1 MQVLALK
8 YRPKHFSELVG
19 QESVAKTL
27 SLALDNQRL
36 ANAYL
41 FSGLRGSGKTSS
53 SRIFARA
60 LMCETGP
67 KAVPCDT
74 CIQCQSA
81 LNNHHIDIIEMDGA
95 SNRGIDDVRNLIEQT
110 RYKPSFG
117 RYKIFIIDEVHM
129 FTTEAFNA
137 LLKTLEEPPSHVK
150 FLLATTDALKLPAT
164 ILSRTQHFRF
174 KKIPENSVISH
185 LKTILEKEQVSYET
199 SALEKLAHSGQGS
212 LRDTI
217 TLLEQAIN
225 YCDNAITESKVAEM
239 LGAIDRSVL
248 EDFFQS
254 LINQDEARLQE
265 RYAILENYE
274 TESVLEEM
282 MLFLKAKLLS
292 PDSYSILLI
301 ERFFKIIMSSLSL
314 LKEGANASFVLL
326 LLKMKFK
333 EALKLK
339 ALDDAILELE
349 QSKESV
355 LKPLNQNANASKQE
369 PKSTE
374 KIEQAERIE
383 GTEKKE
389 KLETRENTETLQTLM
404 LSAKDRIF
412 HNLFKQVQTLVYER
426 NYELGEV
433 FEKNIRFI
441 DFDSQTK
448 TLTWESLATDKDKEL
463 LRERFKIV
471 KSIVDGV
478 FGKGEN
484 IKIALKHHLEN
495 KSTLE
500 TQEIKDFKISS
511 LREKIL
517 PKPTIETTAETK
529 ENDTKEAVGKALQ
542 TKENDTKEAVGK
554 ALQTKEN
561 DTKEAVGKALQTK
574 ENDTKEAVGK
584 ALQTKENDT
593 KETKE
598 TQPKQAPTALQEF
611 MANHSELIEEI
622 KSEFEIKSVELL

>member
-60 LMCETGP
+60 LMCEEGP

-185 LKTILEKEQVSYET
+185 LKTILEKEQVSYES

-349 QSKESV
+349 QT
-355 LKPLNQNANASKQE
+355 PFNQSPSIIYNAPKQE
-369 PKSTE
+369 PKSIE
-374 KIEQAERIE
+374 RIEQAERIE
-383 GTEKKE
+383 NA
-389 KLETRENTETLQTLM
+389 ETPQTPM
-404 LSAKDRIF
+404 LSVKDRIF

-426 NYELGEV
+426 NYELGAV

-448 TLTWESLATDKDKEL
+448 TLTWESLATNKDKEL

-471 KSIVDGV
+471 KGIVDGV

-495 KSTLE
+495 KSAREE
-500 TQEIKDFKISS
+500 TKEVKDFKISS

-517 PKPTIETTAETK
+517 PKPTTETTAEMKENETKENEVQKNNTK
-529 ENDTKEAVGKALQ
+529 ENDTKEND
-542 TKENDTKEAVGK
+542 TKENDTKEV
-554 ALQTKEN
+554 Q
-561 DTKEAVGKALQTK
+561 
-574 ENDTKEAVGK
+574 
-584 ALQTKENDT
+584 
-593 KETKE
+593 E
-598 TQPKQAPTALQEF
+598 TQLKEAPTALQEF
-611 MANHSELIEEI
+611 MANHSNLIEEI

>member
-60 LMCETGP
+60 LMCEEGP

-185 LKTILEKEQVSYET
+185 LKTILEKEQVSYES

-254 LINQDEARLQE
+254 LINQDEARLKE

-355 LKPLNQNANASKQE
+355 LKPINQNANAPKQE
-369 PKSTE
+369 PKSAEKIEKPEKRESTE
-374 KIEQAERIE
+374 KIASAE
-383 GTEKKE
+383 TP
-389 KLETRENTETLQTLM
+389 QTPM
-404 LSAKDRIF
+404 FSAKDRIF

-426 NYELGEV
+426 NYELGAV

-471 KSIVDGV
+471 KGIVDGV

-484 IKIALKHHLEN
+484 IKIALKNHSEN
-495 KSTLE
+495 KSALE
-500 TQEIKDFKISS
+500 ETKEVKISS
-511 LREKIL
+511 LREKIS
-517 PKPTIETTAETK
+517 PKPTTETTAEMQEK
-529 ENDTKEAVGKALQ
+529 ETKEAVK
-542 TKENDTKEAVGK
+542 KEIKE
-554 ALQTKEN
+554 KEI
-561 DTKEAVGKALQTK
+561 KEK
-574 ENDTKEAVGK
+574 EI
-584 ALQTKENDT
+584 
-593 KETKE
+593 KE
-598 TQPKQAPTALQEF
+598 TQPKEAPTALQEF

>member
-60 LMCETGP
+60 LMCEEGP

-292 PDSYSILLI
+292 PDAYSILLI

-355 LKPLNQNANASKQE
+355 LKPLNQNANAFKQE
-369 PKSTE
+369 SAD
-374 KIEQAERIE
+374 KIEKPEKRESAE
-383 GTEKKE
+383 TP
-389 KLETRENTETLQTLM
+389 QTPM

-426 NYELGEV
+426 NYELGAV

-448 TLTWESLATDKDKEL
+448 TLTWESLATHKDKEL

-484 IKIALKHHLEN
+484 IKIALKNQN
-495 KSTLE
+495 KSALE
-500 TQEIKDFKISS
+500 VVKEFKFPYS
-511 LREKIL
+511 K
-517 PKPTIETTAETK
+517 PKPTTETTAEMK
-529 ENDTKEAVGKALQ
+529 E
-542 TKENDTKEAVGK
+542 
-554 ALQTKEN
+554 
-561 DTKEAVGKALQTK
+561 
-574 ENDTKEAVGK
+574 
-584 ALQTKENDT
+584 

-598 TQPKQAPTALQEF
+598 IQETQPKETPTALQEF
-611 MANHSELIEEI
+611 MTNHSDLIEEI

>member
-60 LMCETGP
+60 LMCEEGP

-301 ERFFKIIMSSLSL
+301 ERFFKIIMSGLSL

-355 LKPLNQNANASKQE
+355 LKPLNQNANAFKQE
-369 PKSTE
+369 SKSAD
-374 KIEQAERIE
+374 KIENPEKRESAEAP
-383 GTEKKE
+383 
-389 KLETRENTETLQTLM
+389 QTPM

-426 NYELGEV
+426 NYELGAV

-448 TLTWESLATDKDKEL
+448 TLTWESLATHKDKEL

-484 IKIALKHHLEN
+484 IKIALKNHSEN
-495 KSTLE
+495 KSTRE
-500 TQEIKDFKISS
+500 VVKEFKFPFS
-511 LREKIL
+511 K
-517 PKPTIETTAETK
+517 PKPTTETTAEMKESETKEAVEKETKEKEIK
-529 ENDTKEAVGKALQ
+529 ENDTKEI
-542 TKENDTKEAVGK
+542 
-554 ALQTKEN
+554 
-561 DTKEAVGKALQTK
+561 
-574 ENDTKEAVGK
+574 
-584 ALQTKENDT
+584 
-593 KETKE
+593 KE
-598 TQPKQAPTALQEF
+598 TQPKETPTALQEF
-611 MANHSELIEEI
+611 MTNHSDLIEEI

>member
-60 LMCETGP
+60 LMCEEGP

-74 CIQCQSA
+74 CTQCQSA

-254 LINQDEARLQE
+254 LINQDEARLKE

-301 ERFFKIIMSSLSL
+301 ERFFKIIMSGLSL

-369 PKSTE
+369 PKSAE
-374 KIEQAERIE
+374 KIEKP
-383 GTEKKE
+383 EKKE
-389 KLETRENTETLQTLM
+389 NAEALQTPM

-426 NYELGEV
+426 NYELGAV
-433 FEKNIRFI
+433 FEKNIRFV

-448 TLTWESLATDKDKEL
+448 ILTWESLATHKDKEL

-484 IKIALKHHLEN
+484 IKIALKNHSEN
-495 KSTLE
+495 KSALE
-500 TQEIKDFKISS
+500 VVKESKFPYSK
-511 LREKIL
+511 
-517 PKPTIETTAETK
+517 PKPTTEMTAEMKEKETK
-529 ENDTKEAVGKALQ
+529 EKEIQENDTKEVQ
-542 TKENDTKEAVGK
+542 EA
-554 ALQTKEN
+554 
-561 DTKEAVGKALQTK
+561 
-574 ENDTKEAVGK
+574 
-584 ALQTKENDT
+584 
-593 KETKE
+593 
-598 TQPKQAPTALQEF
+598 QPKQAPTALQEF
-611 MANHSELIEEI
+611 MANHSNLIEEI

>member
-60 LMCETGP
+60 LMCEEGP

-185 LKTILEKEQVSYET
+185 LKTILEKEQVSYEA

-212 LRDTI
+212 LRDTL

-274 TESVLEEM
+274 TEGVLEEM

-349 QSKESV
+349 QT
-355 LKPLNQNANASKQE
+355 PFNQNPSISYNAPKQE
-369 PKSTE
+369 PKSAE
-374 KIEQAERIE
+374 KREQAERIE

-389 KLETRENTETLQTLM
+389 SAEKKENTETPQTPM

-426 NYELGEV
+426 NYELGAV

-441 DFDSQTK
+441 DFDSQNK

-471 KSIVDGV
+471 KGIVDGV

-484 IKIALKHHLEN
+484 IKIALKNHLEN
-495 KSTLE
+495 KSAREE
-500 TQEIKDFKISS
+500 TKEVKDFKISS

-517 PKPTIETTAETK
+517 PKPTTETTAEMKEKETKEAVKKEIKEKEIK
-529 ENDTKEAVGKALQ
+529 ENDTKEVQ
-542 TKENDTKEAVGK
+542 EI
-554 ALQTKEN
+554 
-561 DTKEAVGKALQTK
+561 
-574 ENDTKEAVGK
+574 
-584 ALQTKENDT
+584 
-593 KETKE
+593 
-598 TQPKQAPTALQEF
+598 QPKEAPTALQEF
-611 MANHSELIEEI
+611 MANHSNLIEEI

>member
-60 LMCETGP
+60 LMCEEGP

-185 LKTILEKEQVSYET
+185 LKTILEKEQVSYES

-254 LINQDEARLQE
+254 LINQDEARLKE

-274 TESVLEEM
+274 TEGVLEEM

-349 QSKESV
+349 QT
-355 LKPLNQNANASKQE
+355 PFNQNPSISYNASKQE

-374 KIEQAERIE
+374 RIEQAERIE
-383 GTEKKE
+383 GTEK
-389 KLETRENTETLQTLM
+389 RENAEAPQTPM

-426 NYELGEV
+426 NYELGAV

-448 TLTWESLATDKDKEL
+448 TLTWESLATNKDKEL

-478 FGKGEN
+478 FGKGES
-484 IKIALKHHLEN
+484 IKIALKNHLEN
-495 KSTLE
+495 KNAPEE
-500 TQEIKDFKISS
+500 TKEVKEFKFPP
-511 LREKIL
+511 LK
-517 PKPTIETTAETK
+517 PKPTTETTAEMQ
-529 ENDTKEAVGKALQ
+529 ENEKEAVGKALQ
-542 TKENDTKEAVGK
+542 TKENDTKEV
-554 ALQTKEN
+554 Q
-561 DTKEAVGKALQTK
+561 
-574 ENDTKEAVGK
+574 
-584 ALQTKENDT
+584 
-593 KETKE
+593 E
-598 TQPKQAPTALQEF
+598 TQPKETPTALQEF
-611 MANHSELIEEI
+611 MANHSNLIEEI

>member
-185 LKTILEKEQVSYET
+185 LKTILEKEQVSYEA

-225 YCDNAITESKVAEM
+225 YCDNAITESKVAAM

-254 LINQDEARLQE
+254 LINQDEARLKE

-274 TESVLEEM
+274 TEGVLEEM

-339 ALDDAILELE
+339 AIDDAIVELE
-349 QSKESV
+349 QT
-355 LKPLNQNANASKQE
+355 PFNQSPSISYNAPKQE
-369 PKSTE
+369 PKSAE

-383 GTEKKE
+383 GTEKRE
-389 KLETRENTETLQTLM
+389 KLEKRENAEIPQTPM

-426 NYELGEV
+426 NYELGAV

-448 TLTWESLATDKDKEL
+448 TLTWESLAADKDKEL

-471 KSIVDGV
+471 KGIVDGV

-484 IKIALKHHLEN
+484 IKIALKNHLEN
-495 KSTLE
+495 KSAPEE
-500 TQEIKDFKISS
+500 TKEVKDFKISS

-517 PKPTIETTAETK
+517 PQPTTETTAEMKEKEVQKNEIKEKEIKEKEVQKKEIK
-529 ENDTKEAVGKALQ
+529 ENDTKEVQ
-542 TKENDTKEAVGK
+542 
-554 ALQTKEN
+554 
-561 DTKEAVGKALQTK
+561 
-574 ENDTKEAVGK
+574 
-584 ALQTKENDT
+584 
-593 KETKE
+593 E
-598 TQPKQAPTALQEF
+598 TQLKEAPTALQEF
-611 MANHSELIEEI
+611 MANHSNLIEEI

>member
-185 LKTILEKEQVSYET
+185 LKTILEKEQVSYES

-225 YCDNAITESKVAEM
+225 YCDNAITESKVAAM

-254 LINQDEARLQE
+254 LINQDEARLKE

-326 LLKMKFK
+326 LFKMKFK

-339 ALDDAILELE
+339 ALDDAIVELE
-349 QSKESV
+349 QT
-355 LKPLNQNANASKQE
+355 PFNQNPSISYNAPKQE
-369 PKSTE
+369 FKSAEKREKPE
-374 KIEQAERIE
+374 KIESAEPPK
-383 GTEKKE
+383 TP
-389 KLETRENTETLQTLM
+389 M

-426 NYELGEV
+426 NYELGAV

-448 TLTWESLATDKDKEL
+448 TLIWESLATNKDKEL

-471 KSIVDGV
+471 KGIVDSV

-484 IKIALKHHLEN
+484 IKIALKNHSEN
-495 KSTLE
+495 KSAREE
-500 TQEIKDFKISS
+500 TKEVKDFKISS

-517 PKPTIETTAETK
+517 PKPTTETTAETK
-529 ENDTKEAVGKALQ
+529 EKEIKEAAEKEIKEKEI
-542 TKENDTKEAVGK
+542 KENDTKEV
-554 ALQTKEN
+554 Q
-561 DTKEAVGKALQTK
+561 
-574 ENDTKEAVGK
+574 
-584 ALQTKENDT
+584 
-593 KETKE
+593 E
-598 TQPKQAPTALQEF
+598 TQLKEAPTALQEF
-611 MANHSELIEEI
+611 MANHSNLIEEI

>member
-60 LMCETGP
+60 LMCEEGP

-74 CIQCQSA
+74 CPQCQSA

-137 LLKTLEEPPSHVK
+137 LLKTLEEPPNHVK

-225 YCDNAITESKVAEM
+225 YCDNAITESKVAAM

-339 ALDDAILELE
+339 ALDDAIVELE
-349 QSKESV
+349 QA
-355 LKPLNQNANASKQE
+355 PFNQSPSISYNAPKQE
-369 PKSTE
+369 FKNIEKRE
-374 KIEQAERIE
+374 KIEQIE
-383 GTEKKE
+383 SIEK
-389 KLETRENTETLQTLM
+389 RENAETPQTPM

-426 NYELGEV
+426 NYELGAV

-484 IKIALKHHLEN
+484 IKIALKNHSEN
-495 KSTLE
+495 KSALE
-500 TQEIKDFKISS
+500 VVKEFKFPPS
-511 LREKIL
+511 K
-517 PKPTIETTAETK
+517 PKPTTETTAEMK
-529 ENDTKEAVGKALQ
+529 ENDTKKVQ
-542 TKENDTKEAVGK
+542 
-554 ALQTKEN
+554 
-561 DTKEAVGKALQTK
+561 
-574 ENDTKEAVGK
+574 
-584 ALQTKENDT
+584 
-593 KETKE
+593 E
-598 TQPKQAPTALQEF
+598 TQPKETPTALQEF
-611 MANHSELIEEI
+611 MANHSDLIEEI

>member
-60 LMCETGP
+60 LMCEEGP

-74 CIQCQSA
+74 CTQCQSA

-254 LINQDEARLQE
+254 LINQDEAQLQE

-292 PDSYSILLI
+292 PDSYPILLI
-301 ERFFKIIMSSLSL
+301 ERFFKIIMSGLSL

-355 LKPLNQNANASKQE
+355 LKPLNQNANAFKQE
-369 PKSTE
+369 SAE
-374 KIEQAERIE
+374 KIEKP
-383 GTEKKE
+383 EKKE
-389 KLETRENTETLQTLM
+389 NAETPQTPM

-426 NYELGEV
+426 NYELGAV

-448 TLTWESLATDKDKEL
+448 TLTWESLATHKDKEL

-484 IKIALKHHLEN
+484 IKIALKNQN
-495 KSTLE
+495 KSALE
-500 TQEIKDFKISS
+500 EIKEFKFPFS
-511 LREKIL
+511 K
-517 PKPTIETTAETK
+517 PKPTTETTAETK
-529 ENDTKEAVGKALQ
+529 E
-542 TKENDTKEAVGK
+542 
-554 ALQTKEN
+554 
-561 DTKEAVGKALQTK
+561 
-574 ENDTKEAVGK
+574 
-584 ALQTKENDT
+584 

-598 TQPKQAPTALQEF
+598 AIEKETKENNTKEIQETQPKETPTALQEF
-611 MANHSELIEEI
+611 MANHSDLIEEI

>member
-60 LMCETGP
+60 LMCEEGP

-74 CIQCQSA
+74 CPQCQSA

-265 RYAILENYE
+265 CYAILENYE

-292 PDSYSILLI
+292 PDTYSILLI

-349 QSKESV
+349 QSKEST
-355 LKPLNQNANASKQE
+355 LKPLNQNANAFKQE
-369 PKSTE
+369 SAE
-374 KIEQAERIE
+374 KIEKP
-383 GTEKKE
+383 EKRE
-389 KLETRENTETLQTLM
+389 SVETPQTPM

-426 NYELGEV
+426 NYELGAV

-448 TLTWESLATDKDKEL
+448 TLTWESLATHKDKEL

-484 IKIALKHHLEN
+484 IKIALKNHSEN
-495 KSTLE
+495 KSALE
-500 TQEIKDFKISS
+500 VVKEFKFPS
-511 LREKIL
+511 LK
-517 PKPTIETTAETK
+517 PKPTTETTAETK
-529 ENDTKEAVGKALQ
+529 EKETKEAV
-542 TKENDTKEAVGK
+542 ENDTKE
-554 ALQTKEN
+554 KEVQKN
-561 DTKEAVGKALQTK
+561 DAKEVK
-574 ENDTKEAVGK
+574 EI
-584 ALQTKENDT
+584 
-593 KETKE
+593 
-598 TQPKQAPTALQEF
+598 QPKEAPTALQEF
-611 MANHSELIEEI
+611 MANYSDLIEEI

>member
-60 LMCETGP
+60 LMCEEGP

-225 YCDNAITESKVAEM
+225 YCDNAITESKVAAM

-254 LINQDEARLQE
+254 LINQDEARLKE

-301 ERFFKIIMSSLSL
+301 ERFFKIIMSGLSL

-355 LKPLNQNANASKQE
+355 LKPLNQNANAFKQE
-369 PKSTE
+369 LKSAE
-374 KIEQAERIE
+374 KIEKP
-383 GTEKKE
+383 EK
-389 KLETRENTETLQTLM
+389 RENAETLQTPM

-426 NYELGEV
+426 NYELGAV

-471 KSIVDGV
+471 KSIVNGV

-484 IKIALKHHLEN
+484 IKIALKNHSEN
-495 KSTLE
+495 KSALE
-500 TQEIKDFKISS
+500 EIKEFKFLS
-511 LREKIL
+511 LK
-517 PKPTIETTAETK
+517 PKPTTETTAETK
-529 ENDTKEAVGKALQ
+529 ENDTKEVV
-542 TKENDTKEAVGK
+542 ENDTKEV
-554 ALQTKEN
+554 Q
-561 DTKEAVGKALQTK
+561 
-574 ENDTKEAVGK
+574 
-584 ALQTKENDT
+584 
-593 KETKE
+593 E
-598 TQPKQAPTALQEF
+598 TQPKETPTALQEF
-611 MANHSELIEEI
+611 MANYSDLIEEI

>member
-60 LMCETGP
+60 LMCEEGP

-74 CIQCQSA
+74 CTQCQSA

-301 ERFFKIIMSSLSL
+301 ERFFKIIMSGLSL

-349 QSKESV
+349 QSKESA
-355 LKPLNQNANASKQE
+355 LKPLNQNANTFKQE
-369 PKSTE
+369 STE
-374 KIEQAERIE
+374 KIEKP
-383 GTEKKE
+383 EKKE
-389 KLETRENTETLQTLM
+389 NAETPQTPM

-426 NYELGEV
+426 NYELGAV

-448 TLTWESLATDKDKEL
+448 TLTWESLATHKDKEL

-484 IKIALKHHLEN
+484 IKIALKNHSEN
-495 KSTLE
+495 KSALE
-500 TQEIKDFKISS
+500 EIKEFKFPFS
-511 LREKIL
+511 K
-517 PKPTIETTAETK
+517 PKPITETTAETKEKETKEKETKEKETKEKETKEKETKEKETKEAIEKETK
-529 ENDTKEAVGKALQ
+529 ENDTKEIQ
-542 TKENDTKEAVGK
+542 
-554 ALQTKEN
+554 
-561 DTKEAVGKALQTK
+561 
-574 ENDTKEAVGK
+574 
-584 ALQTKENDT
+584 
-593 KETKE
+593 E
-598 TQPKQAPTALQEF
+598 TQPKETPTALQEF
-611 MANHSELIEEI
+611 MANNSNLIEEI

>member
-8 YRPKHFSELVG
+8 YRPKRFSELVG

-60 LMCETGP
+60 LMCEEGP

-74 CIQCQSA
+74 CTQCQSA

-292 PDSYSILLI
+292 PDAYSILLI
-301 ERFFKIIMSSLSL
+301 ERFFKIIMSGLSL

-349 QSKESV
+349 QSKESA
-355 LKPLNQNANASKQE
+355 LKPLNQNANAFKQE
-369 PKSTE
+369 STE
-374 KIEQAERIE
+374 KIEKPEKRESAE
-383 GTEKKE
+383 TP
-389 KLETRENTETLQTLM
+389 QTPM

-426 NYELGEV
+426 NYELGAV

-484 IKIALKHHLEN
+484 IKIALKNHSEN
-495 KSTLE
+495 KSALE
-500 TQEIKDFKISS
+500 EIKEFKFPS
-511 LREKIL
+511 LK
-517 PKPTIETTAETK
+517 PKPTTETTAETK
-529 ENDTKEAVGKALQ
+529 EKN
-542 TKENDTKEAVGK
+542 TKENDIKEAV
-554 ALQTKEN
+554 E
-561 DTKEAVGKALQTK
+561 
-574 ENDTKEAVGK
+574 
-584 ALQTKENDT
+584 

-598 TQPKQAPTALQEF
+598 KDTKEVQETQPKEAPTALQEF
-611 MANHSELIEEI
+611 MANHSNLIEEI

>member
-60 LMCETGP
+60 LMCEEGP

-74 CIQCQSA
+74 CPQCQGA

-292 PDSYSILLI
+292 PDAYSILLI
-301 ERFFKIIMSSLSL
+301 ERFFKIIMSGLSL

-355 LKPLNQNANASKQE
+355 LKPLNQNANAFKQE
-369 PKSTE
+369 SAE
-374 KIEQAERIE
+374 KIEKP
-383 GTEKKE
+383 EKK
-389 KLETRENTETLQTLM
+389 ENTETPQTPM

-426 NYELGEV
+426 NYELGAV

-448 TLTWESLATDKDKEL
+448 TLTWESLATHKDKEL

-484 IKIALKHHLEN
+484 IKIALKNHSEN
-495 KSTLE
+495 KSALE
-500 TQEIKDFKISS
+500 VVKEFKFPS
-511 LREKIL
+511 L
-517 PKPTIETTAETK
+517 KPQPTTETTAETK
-529 ENDTKEAVGKALQ
+529 ENETKEAV
-542 TKENDTKEAVGK
+542 E
-554 ALQTKEN
+554 
-561 DTKEAVGKALQTK
+561 
-574 ENDTKEAVGK
+574 
-584 ALQTKENDT
+584 

-598 TQPKQAPTALQEF
+598 KEVQKTQPKETPTALQEF
-611 MANHSELIEEI
+611 MANHSDLIEEI

>member
-185 LKTILEKEQVSYET
+185 LKTILEKEQVSYES

-265 RYAILENYE
+265 CYAILENYE

-292 PDSYSILLI
+292 PDTYSILLI

-349 QSKESV
+349 QT
-355 LKPLNQNANASKQE
+355 PFNQSPSISYSAPKQE
-369 PKSTE
+369 FKN
-374 KIEQAERIE
+374 IEQREQREQIE
-383 GTEKKE
+383 NIEKKE
-389 KLETRENTETLQTLM
+389 NAETPQTPM

-426 NYELGEV
+426 NYELGAV

-448 TLTWESLATDKDKEL
+448 TLTWESLAADKDKEL

-478 FGKGEN
+478 FGKGES

-495 KSTLE
+495 KSAREE
-500 TQEIKDFKISS
+500 TKEVKDFKISS

-517 PKPTIETTAETK
+517 PQPTTETTAEMKEKETKEAAEKEIK
-529 ENDTKEAVGKALQ
+529 ENDTKEVQ
-542 TKENDTKEAVGK
+542 
-554 ALQTKEN
+554 
-561 DTKEAVGKALQTK
+561 
-574 ENDTKEAVGK
+574 
-584 ALQTKENDT
+584 
-593 KETKE
+593 E
-598 TQPKQAPTALQEF
+598 TQPKETPTALQEF

>member
-60 LMCETGP
+60 LMCEEGP

-185 LKTILEKEQVSYET
+185 LKTILEKEQVSYES

-349 QSKESV
+349 QT
-355 LKPLNQNANASKQE
+355 PFNQNPSISYNAPKQE

-383 GTEKKE
+383 GTEKRE
-389 KLETRENTETLQTLM
+389 KLEKRENAETPQTPM

-426 NYELGEV
+426 NYELGAV

-484 IKIALKHHLEN
+484 IKIALKNHLEN
-495 KSTLE
+495 KNALE
-500 TQEIKDFKISS
+500 ETKEVKDFKISS

-517 PKPTIETTAETK
+517 PKPTTETTAETK
-529 ENDTKEAVGKALQ
+529 EKETKEKEVQ
-542 TKENDTKEAVGK
+542 ENDTKEI
-554 ALQTKEN
+554 QES
-561 DTKEAVGKALQTK
+561 
-574 ENDTKEAVGK
+574 
-584 ALQTKENDT
+584 
-593 KETKE
+593 
-598 TQPKQAPTALQEF
+598 QPKQAPTALQEF
-611 MANHSELIEEI
+611 MANHSNLIEEI

>member
-185 LKTILEKEQVSYET
+185 LKTILEKEQVSYEN

-274 TESVLEEM
+274 TEGVLEEM

-349 QSKESV
+349 QA
-355 LKPLNQNANASKQE
+355 PFNQSPSISYNAPKQE
-369 PKSTE
+369 FKNIE
-374 KIEQAERIE
+374 KREQREQIESIE
-383 GTEKKE
+383 K
-389 KLETRENTETLQTLM
+389 RENAETPQTPM

-426 NYELGEV
+426 NYELGAV

-448 TLTWESLATDKDKEL
+448 TLTWESLAADKDKEL

-495 KSTLE
+495 KNAPEE
-500 TQEIKDFKISS
+500 TKEFKFPP
-511 LREKIL
+511 LK
-517 PKPTIETTAETK
+517 PKPTTEMTAEMQ

-542 TKENDTKEAVGK
+542 TKENDTKEV
-554 ALQTKEN
+554 QESEVQEN
-561 DTKEAVGKALQTK
+561 E
-574 ENDTKEAVGK
+574 
-584 ALQTKENDT
+584 T

-598 TQPKQAPTALQEF
+598 TQPKEVPTALQEF

>member
-60 LMCETGP
+60 LMCEKGP

-74 CIQCQSA
+74 CTQCQSA

-301 ERFFKIIMSSLSL
+301 ERFFKIIMSGLSL

-349 QSKESV
+349 QSKESA
-355 LKPLNQNANASKQE
+355 LKPLNQNANAFKQE
-369 PKSTE
+369 PKSAE
-374 KIEQAERIE
+374 KIEKPEKRESAE
-383 GTEKKE
+383 TP
-389 KLETRENTETLQTLM
+389 QTPM

-426 NYELGEV
+426 NYELGAV
-433 FEKNIRFI
+433 FEKNIRFV

-448 TLTWESLATDKDKEL
+448 TLTWESLATHKDKEL

-484 IKIALKHHLEN
+484 IKIALKNHSEN

-500 TQEIKDFKISS
+500 EIKEFKFPS
-511 LREKIL
+511 LK
-517 PKPTIETTAETK
+517 PKPTTETTAEMKEKETK
-529 ENDTKEAVGKALQ
+529 ENDTKEIQ
-542 TKENDTKEAVGK
+542 
-554 ALQTKEN
+554 
-561 DTKEAVGKALQTK
+561 
-574 ENDTKEAVGK
+574 
-584 ALQTKENDT
+584 
-593 KETKE
+593 E
-598 TQPKQAPTALQEF
+598 TQPKEAPTALQEF
-611 MANHSELIEEI
+611 MANHSDLIEEI

>member
-225 YCDNAITESKVAEM
+225 YCDNAITESKVAAM

-254 LINQDEARLQE
+254 LINQDEARLKE

-292 PDSYSILLI
+292 PDFYSILLI

-349 QSKESV
+349 QT
-355 LKPLNQNANASKQE
+355 PFNQNPSISYNAPKQE
-369 PKSTE
+369 PKSIERIEQAE

-383 GTEKKE
+383 GTEKRE
-389 KLETRENTETLQTLM
+389 KLEKRENAEAQQTPM

-426 NYELGEV
+426 NYELGAV

-471 KSIVDGV
+471 KSIVDSV

-484 IKIALKHHLEN
+484 IKIALKNHLEN
-495 KSTLE
+495 KSAREE
-500 TQEIKDFKISS
+500 TKEVKDFKISS

-517 PKPTIETTAETK
+517 PQPTTETTAETK
-529 ENDTKEAVGKALQ
+529 EKETKEKE
-542 TKENDTKEAVGK
+542 TKEKETKE
-554 ALQTKEN
+554 KE
-561 DTKEAVGKALQTK
+561 VQ
-574 ENDTKEAVGK
+574 
-584 ALQTKENDT
+584 ENDT

-598 TQPKQAPTALQEF
+598 TQPKEAPTALQEF
-611 MANHSELIEEI
+611 MANHSNLIEEI

>member
-60 LMCETGP
+60 LMCEEGP

-349 QSKESV
+349 QTKESV
-355 LKPLNQNANASKQE
+355 FQPLNQNANAPKQE
-369 PKSTE
+369 PKSAE
-374 KIEQAERIE
+374 KIENAE
-383 GTEKKE
+383 TP
-389 KLETRENTETLQTLM
+389 QTPM

-426 NYELGEV
+426 NYELGAV

-448 TLTWESLATDKDKEL
+448 TLTWESLATNKDKEL

-471 KSIVDGV
+471 KGIVDSV
-478 FGKGEN
+478 FGKGES
-484 IKIALKHHLEN
+484 IKIALKNHSEN
-495 KSTLE
+495 KSAREE
-500 TQEIKDFKISS
+500 TKEVKDFKISS

-517 PKPTIETTAETK
+517 PKPTTETTAETK
-529 ENDTKEAVGKALQ
+529 EKETKEAAEKE
-542 TKENDTKEAVGK
+542 TKEKEIQENDTKEV
-554 ALQTKEN
+554 Q
-561 DTKEAVGKALQTK
+561 
-574 ENDTKEAVGK
+574 
-584 ALQTKENDT
+584 
-593 KETKE
+593 E

-611 MANHSELIEEI
+611 MANHSNLIEEI

>member
-185 LKTILEKEQVSYET
+185 LKTILEKEQVSYES

-349 QSKESV
+349 QT
-355 LKPLNQNANASKQE
+355 PFNQIPSISYNASKQE
-369 PKSTE
+369 PKS
-374 KIEQAERIE
+374 IERIE
-383 GTEKKE
+383 GTEK
-389 KLETRENTETLQTLM
+389 RENAEAPQTPM

-412 HNLFKQVQTLVYER
+412 HNLFKKVQTLVYER
-426 NYELGEV
+426 NYELGAV

-448 TLTWESLATDKDKEL
+448 TLTWESLAADKDKEL

-478 FGKGEN
+478 FGKGES
-484 IKIALKHHLEN
+484 IKIALKNHLEN
-495 KSTLE
+495 KSALE
-500 TQEIKDFKISS
+500 ETKEVKDFKISS
-511 LREKIL
+511 LKEKIL
-517 PKPTIETTAETK
+517 SQPTTETTAEMQEKEVQKSEVQKNETK
-529 ENDTKEAVGKALQ
+529 EVQ
-542 TKENDTKEAVGK
+542 
-554 ALQTKEN
+554 
-561 DTKEAVGKALQTK
+561 
-574 ENDTKEAVGK
+574 
-584 ALQTKENDT
+584 
-593 KETKE
+593 E
-598 TQPKQAPTALQEF
+598 TQPKEAPTALQEF
-611 MANHSELIEEI
+611 MANHSNLIEEI

>member
-60 LMCETGP
+60 LMCEEGP

-185 LKTILEKEQVSYET
+185 LKTILEKEQVSYES

-355 LKPLNQNANASKQE
+355 LKPLNQNANAPKQE
-369 PKSTE
+369 PKSAE

-383 GTEKKE
+383 GTEKRE
-389 KLETRENTETLQTLM
+389 KLETRENAETPQTPM

-426 NYELGEV
+426 NYELGAV

-448 TLTWESLATDKDKEL
+448 TLTWESLATNKDKEL

-478 FGKGEN
+478 FGKGES
-484 IKIALKHHLEN
+484 IKIALKNHSEN
-495 KSTLE
+495 KSAREE
-500 TQEIKDFKISS
+500 TKEVKDFKISS
-511 LREKIL
+511 LREKIS
-517 PKPTIETTAETK
+517 PKPTTETTAETK
-529 ENDTKEAVGKALQ
+529 EKETKEAAEKE
-542 TKENDTKEAVGK
+542 TKEKEVQENDTKEV
-554 ALQTKEN
+554 Q
-561 DTKEAVGKALQTK
+561 EA
-574 ENDTKEAVGK
+574 
-584 ALQTKENDT
+584 
-593 KETKE
+593 
-598 TQPKQAPTALQEF
+598 QPKQAPTALQEF
-611 MANHSELIEEI
+611 MANHSNLIEEI

>member
-60 LMCETGP
+60 LMCEEGP

-185 LKTILEKEQVSYET
+185 LKTILEKEQVSYES

-274 TESVLEEM
+274 TEGVLEEM

-339 ALDDAILELE
+339 ALDDAIVELE
-349 QSKESV
+349 QT
-355 LKPLNQNANASKQE
+355 PFNQSPSISYNAPKQE
-369 PKSTE
+369 FKGTE

-383 GTEKKE
+383 GTEKRESAE
-389 KLETRENTETLQTLM
+389 KKASAETPQTPM

-426 NYELGEV
+426 NYELGVV

-495 KSTLE
+495 KSIPEE
-500 TQEIKDFKISS
+500 TKEVKEFKFPF
-511 LREKIL
+511 L
-517 PKPTIETTAETK
+517 KPQPTTETTAETK
-529 ENDTKEAVGKALQ
+529 ENEKEAVGKALQ
-542 TKENDTKEAVGK
+542 TKENDTKEA
-554 ALQTKEN
+554 QEN
-561 DTKEAVGKALQTK
+561 E
-574 ENDTKEAVGK
+574 
-584 ALQTKENDT
+584 T

-598 TQPKQAPTALQEF
+598 AQPKEAPTVLQEF
-611 MANHSELIEEI
+611 MANHSNLIEEI

>member
-60 LMCETGP
+60 LMCEEGP

-74 CIQCQSA
+74 CTQCQSA

-265 RYAILENYE
+265 RYAVLENYE

-301 ERFFKIIMSSLSL
+301 ERFFKIIMSGLSL

-349 QSKESV
+349 QSKESTFQ
-355 LKPLNQNANASKQE
+355 PLNQNANAPKQE
-369 PKSTE
+369 PKIAE
-374 KIEQAERIE
+374 KIEKP
-383 GTEKKE
+383 EK
-389 KLETRENTETLQTLM
+389 RESVETLQTPM

-426 NYELGEV
+426 NYELGAV

-448 TLTWESLATDKDKEL
+448 TLTWESLATHKDKEL

-484 IKIALKHHLEN
+484 IKIALKNHSEN
-495 KSTLE
+495 KSALE
-500 TQEIKDFKISS
+500 VVKEFKFPS
-511 LREKIL
+511 LK
-517 PKPTIETTAETK
+517 PKPTTETTAETKEKETKEKETKEKETK
-529 ENDTKEAVGKALQ
+529 ENDTKENDA
-542 TKENDTKEAVGK
+542 KEV
-554 ALQTKEN
+554 Q
-561 DTKEAVGKALQTK
+561 
-574 ENDTKEAVGK
+574 
-584 ALQTKENDT
+584 
-593 KETKE
+593 E
-598 TQPKQAPTALQEF
+598 TQPKETPTALQEF
-611 MANHSELIEEI
+611 MANNSNLIEEI

>member
-8 YRPKHFSELVG
+8 YRPKHFSELIG

-60 LMCETGP
+60 LMCEEGP

-185 LKTILEKEQVSYET
+185 LKTILEKEQVSYEA

-274 TESVLEEM
+274 IESVLEEM

-349 QSKESV
+349 QA
-355 LKPLNQNANASKQE
+355 PFNQSPSISYNAPKQE

-389 KLETRENTETLQTLM
+389 SAEKKENTETPQTPM

-426 NYELGEV
+426 NYELGAV
-433 FEKNIRFI
+433 FEKNICFI

-471 KSIVDGV
+471 KGIVDGV

-484 IKIALKHHLEN
+484 IKIALKNHSEN
-495 KSTLE
+495 KSALE
-500 TQEIKDFKISS
+500 EVKEFKFPYS
-511 LREKIL
+511 K
-517 PKPTIETTAETK
+517 PKPTTETTAETK
-529 ENDTKEAVGKALQ
+529 EKEIKEAAEKETKEKEVQ
-542 TKENDTKEAVGK
+542 ENDTKEI
-554 ALQTKEN
+554 Q
-561 DTKEAVGKALQTK
+561 
-574 ENDTKEAVGK
+574 
-584 ALQTKENDT
+584 
-593 KETKE
+593 E
-598 TQPKQAPTALQEF
+598 TQPKEAPTALQEF
-611 MANHSELIEEI
+611 MANHSNLIEEI

>member
-60 LMCETGP
+60 LMCEEGP

-74 CIQCQSA
+74 CPQCQSA

-254 LINQDEARLQE
+254 LINQDEVRLQE

-301 ERFFKIIMSSLSL
+301 ERFFKIIMSGLSL

-355 LKPLNQNANASKQE
+355 LKPLNQNANAFKQE
-369 PKSTE
+369 SAE
-374 KIEQAERIE
+374 KIEKPEKREGAE
-383 GTEKKE
+383 TQ
-389 KLETRENTETLQTLM
+389 QTPM

-426 NYELGEV
+426 NYELGAV

-471 KSIVDGV
+471 KGIVDGV

-484 IKIALKHHLEN
+484 IKIALKYHSEN
-495 KSTLE
+495 KSAREE
-500 TQEIKDFKISS
+500 TKEIKISS

-517 PKPTIETTAETK
+517 PKPTTETTAETK
-529 ENDTKEAVGKALQ
+529 EKEVQKNEIKEKEVQ
-542 TKENDTKEAVGK
+542 ENDTKEV
-554 ALQTKEN
+554 Q
-561 DTKEAVGKALQTK
+561 EA
-574 ENDTKEAVGK
+574 
-584 ALQTKENDT
+584 
-593 KETKE
+593 
-598 TQPKQAPTALQEF
+598 QPKEAPTALQEF
-611 MANHSELIEEI
+611 MANHSNLIEEI

>member
-60 LMCETGP
+60 LMCEEGP
-67 KAVPCDT
+67 KSVPCDT
-74 CIQCQSA
+74 CTQCQSA

-110 RYKPSFG
+110 RYKPNFG

-301 ERFFKIIMSSLSL
+301 ERFFKIIMSGLSL

-349 QSKESV
+349 QSKESA
-355 LKPLNQNANASKQE
+355 LKPLNQNANAFKQE
-369 PKSTE
+369 PKIAE
-374 KIEQAERIE
+374 KIEKPEKRESAE
-383 GTEKKE
+383 TP
-389 KLETRENTETLQTLM
+389 QTPM

-426 NYELGEV
+426 NYELGAV

-448 TLTWESLATDKDKEL
+448 TLTWESLATHKDKEL

-484 IKIALKHHLEN
+484 IKIALKNHSEN

-500 TQEIKDFKISS
+500 VVKEFKFPS
-511 LREKIL
+511 LK
-517 PKPTIETTAETK
+517 PKPTTETTAETKEKETKEKETK
-529 ENDTKEAVGKALQ
+529 ENDTKEIQ
-542 TKENDTKEAVGK
+542 
-554 ALQTKEN
+554 
-561 DTKEAVGKALQTK
+561 
-574 ENDTKEAVGK
+574 
-584 ALQTKENDT
+584 
-593 KETKE
+593 E
-598 TQPKQAPTALQEF
+598 TQPKEAPTALQEF
-611 MANHSELIEEI
+611 MANYSDLIEEI

>member
-60 LMCETGP
+60 LMCEEGP

-339 ALDDAILELE
+339 AIDDVILELE
-349 QSKESV
+349 QSKENT
-355 LKPLNQNANASKQE
+355 LKPINQNANAPKQE
-369 PKSTE
+369 PKN
-374 KIEQAERIE
+374 AERIE
-383 GTEKKE
+383 GTEKRE
-389 KLETRENTETLQTLM
+389 SAETPQIPM

-426 NYELGEV
+426 NYELGAV
-433 FEKNIRFI
+433 FEKNICFI

-471 KSIVDGV
+471 KGIVDGV

-484 IKIALKHHLEN
+484 IKIALKNQN
-495 KSTLE
+495 KSASE
-500 TQEIKDFKISS
+500 VVKEFKFPS
-511 LREKIL
+511 LK
-517 PKPTIETTAETK
+517 PKPTTETTAETK
-529 ENDTKEAVGKALQ
+529 EKEIQKNEIKEKEVQ
-542 TKENDTKEAVGK
+542 ENDTKEV
-554 ALQTKEN
+554 Q
-561 DTKEAVGKALQTK
+561 
-574 ENDTKEAVGK
+574 
-584 ALQTKENDT
+584 
-593 KETKE
+593 E
-598 TQPKQAPTALQEF
+598 TQLKQAPTALQEF
-611 MANHSELIEEI
+611 MANHSNLIEEI

>member
-60 LMCETGP
+60 LMCEEGP

-74 CIQCQSA
+74 CTQCQSA

-185 LKTILEKEQVSYET
+185 LKTILEKERVSYET

-225 YCDNAITESKVAEM
+225 YCDNAITESRVAEM

-254 LINQDEARLQE
+254 LINQDEVRLQD

-301 ERFFKIIMSSLSL
+301 ERFFKIIMSGLSL

-355 LKPLNQNANASKQE
+355 LKPLNQNANAFKQE
-369 PKSTE
+369 ITD
-374 KIEQAERIE
+374 KIEKPEKRESAE
-383 GTEKKE
+383 TP
-389 KLETRENTETLQTLM
+389 QTPM

-426 NYELGEV
+426 NYELGAV

-448 TLTWESLATDKDKEL
+448 TLTWESLATHKDKEL

-484 IKIALKHHLEN
+484 IQIALKNHSEN
-495 KSTLE
+495 KSALE
-500 TQEIKDFKISS
+500 VVKEFKFPS
-511 LREKIL
+511 LK
-517 PKPTIETTAETK
+517 PKPTTETTAETK
-529 ENDTKEAVGKALQ
+529 E
-542 TKENDTKEAVGK
+542 
-554 ALQTKEN
+554 
-561 DTKEAVGKALQTK
+561 
-574 ENDTKEAVGK
+574 
-584 ALQTKENDT
+584 

-598 TQPKQAPTALQEF
+598 KETKEVQETQPKETPTALQEF
-611 MANHSELIEEI
+611 MTNHSNLIEEI

>member
-60 LMCETGP
+60 LMCEEGP

-292 PDSYSILLI
+292 PDFYSILLI

-355 LKPLNQNANASKQE
+355 LKPLNQNANAPKQE
-369 PKSTE
+369 PKS
-374 KIEQAERIE
+374 AERIE

-389 KLETRENTETLQTLM
+389 KRESAETQQTPM
-404 LSAKDRIF
+404 LSVKDRIF

-426 NYELGEV
+426 NYELGAV
-433 FEKNIRFI
+433 FEKNICFI

-448 TLTWESLATDKDKEL
+448 TLTWESLATNKDKEL

-478 FGKGEN
+478 FGKGES
-484 IKIALKHHLEN
+484 IKIALKNHLEN
-495 KSTLE
+495 KSAREE
-500 TQEIKDFKISS
+500 TKEVKDFKISS

-517 PKPTIETTAETK
+517 PKPTTETTAEMKEKEVQKNEIK
-529 ENDTKEAVGKALQ
+529 ENDTKEVQ
-542 TKENDTKEAVGK
+542 
-554 ALQTKEN
+554 
-561 DTKEAVGKALQTK
+561 
-574 ENDTKEAVGK
+574 
-584 ALQTKENDT
+584 
-593 KETKE
+593 E
-598 TQPKQAPTALQEF
+598 TQPKETPTALQEF

>member
-292 PDSYSILLI
+292 PDTYSILLI

-355 LKPLNQNANASKQE
+355 LKPLNQNANAPKQE
-369 PKSTE
+369 PKSAE
-374 KIEQAERIE
+374 RIEQAERIE
-383 GTEKKE
+383 GTEKRE
-389 KLETRENTETLQTLM
+389 SAETPQTPM

-426 NYELGEV
+426 NYELGAV

-478 FGKGEN
+478 FGKGES
-484 IKIALKHHLEN
+484 IKIALNNHLEN
-495 KSTLE
+495 KSAREE
-500 TQEIKDFKISS
+500 TKEVKDFKISS

-517 PKPTIETTAETK
+517 PKPTTETTAEIQEK
-529 ENDTKEAVGKALQ
+529 ETKEAVGKALQ
-542 TKENDTKEAVGK
+542 IKENNTKEVQEKEV
-554 ALQTKEN
+554 Q
-561 DTKEAVGKALQTK
+561 
-574 ENDTKEAVGK
+574 
-584 ALQTKENDT
+584 
-593 KETKE
+593 E
-598 TQPKQAPTALQEF
+598 TQPKEAPTALQEF
-611 MANHSELIEEI
+611 MTNHSELIEEI

>member
-60 LMCETGP
+60 LMCEEGP

-74 CIQCQSA
+74 CTQCQSA

-185 LKTILEKEQVSYET
+185 LKTILEKEQVSYES

-274 TESVLEEM
+274 TEGVLEEM

-292 PDSYSILLI
+292 PDSYSIFLI

-339 ALDDAILELE
+339 ALDDAIVELE
-349 QSKESV
+349 QA
-355 LKPLNQNANASKQE
+355 PFNQSPSISYNAPKQE
-369 PKSTE
+369 FKGTE

-383 GTEKKE
+383 GTEKRE
-389 KLETRENTETLQTLM
+389 KLEKRENTETLQTPM

-426 NYELGEV
+426 NYELGAV

-448 TLTWESLATDKDKEL
+448 TLTWESLAADKDKEL

-484 IKIALKHHLEN
+484 IKIALKNHLEN
-495 KSTLE
+495 KNALE
-500 TQEIKDFKISS
+500 ETKEVKEFKISS
-511 LREKIL
+511 LREKIS
-517 PKPTIETTAETK
+517 PKPTTETTAEMK
-529 ENDTKEAVGKALQ
+529 EKETKEAVGKALQ
-542 TKENDTKEAVGK
+542 TKENDTKEV
-554 ALQTKEN
+554 QEN
-561 DTKEAVGKALQTK
+561 EI
-574 ENDTKEAVGK
+574 
-584 ALQTKENDT
+584 

-598 TQPKQAPTALQEF
+598 TQPKEAPTALQEF

>member
-185 LKTILEKEQVSYET
+185 LKTILEKEQVSYES

-254 LINQDEARLQE
+254 LINQDEVRLQE

-339 ALDDAILELE
+339 ALDDAIVELE
-349 QSKESV
+349 QT
-355 LKPLNQNANASKQE
+355 PFNQNPSISYNAPKQE
-369 PKSTE
+369 FKSTE
-374 KIEQAERIE
+374 KIEKPEKIESAE
-383 GTEKKE
+383 TPK
-389 KLETRENTETLQTLM
+389 TPM

-426 NYELGEV
+426 NYELGAV

-471 KSIVDGV
+471 KGIVDSV

-484 IKIALKHHLEN
+484 IKIALKNHLEN
-495 KSTLE
+495 KSAPEE
-500 TQEIKDFKISS
+500 TKEVKEFKFPY
-511 LREKIL
+511 L
-517 PKPTIETTAETK
+517 KPQPTTETTAETK
-529 ENDTKEAVGKALQ
+529 ENEKEAVGKALQ
-542 TKENDTKEAVGK
+542 TKENDTKEIKEKEVQEK
-554 ALQTKEN
+554 EIKEN
-561 DTKEAVGKALQTK
+561 DTKEVQ
-574 ENDTKEAVGK
+574 
-584 ALQTKENDT
+584 
-593 KETKE
+593 E
-598 TQPKQAPTALQEF
+598 TQPKESPTALQEF

>member
-137 LLKTLEEPPSHVK
+137 LLKTLEEPPGHVK

-185 LKTILEKEQVSYET
+185 LKTILEKEQVSYES

-225 YCDNAITESKVAEM
+225 YCDNAITESKVAAM

-274 TESVLEEM
+274 TEGVLEEM

-292 PDSYSILLI
+292 PDTYSILLI

-326 LLKMKFK
+326 LLKMKLK

-339 ALDDAILELE
+339 ALDDAIVELE
-349 QSKESV
+349 QT
-355 LKPLNQNANASKQE
+355 PFNQSPSISYNAPKQE
-369 PKSTE
+369 SKSIE
-374 KIEQAERIE
+374 KREQREQIESIE
-383 GTEKKE
+383 KRE
-389 KLETRENTETLQTLM
+389 KLEKRENAEAPQTPM

-426 NYELGEV
+426 NYELGAV

-484 IKIALKHHLEN
+484 IKIALKNHSEN
-495 KSTLE
+495 KSAREE
-500 TQEIKDFKISS
+500 TKEIKDFKISS

-517 PKPTIETTAETK
+517 PQPTTETTAETK
-529 ENDTKEAVGKALQ
+529 EKETKE
-542 TKENDTKEAVGK
+542 KEV
-554 ALQTKEN
+554 QEN
-561 DTKEAVGKALQTK
+561 E
-574 ENDTKEAVGK
+574 
-584 ALQTKENDT
+584 T

-598 TQPKQAPTALQEF
+598 AKPKEAPTALQEF

>member
-185 LKTILEKEQVSYET
+185 LKTILEKEQVSYES

-254 LINQDEARLQE
+254 LINQDEVRLQE

-274 TESVLEEM
+274 TEGVLEEM

-349 QSKESV
+349 QNKESV
-355 LKPLNQNANASKQE
+355 FKPINQNANAPKQE
-369 PKSTE
+369 FKGTE

-383 GTEKKE
+383 GTEKIASA
-389 KLETRENTETLQTLM
+389 ETPQTPM

-426 NYELGEV
+426 NYELGAV

-471 KSIVDGV
+471 KGIVDSV
-478 FGKGEN
+478 FGKGES
-484 IKIALKHHLEN
+484 IKIALKNHLEN
-495 KSTLE
+495 KSAREE
-500 TQEIKDFKISS
+500 TKEVKISS

-517 PKPTIETTAETK
+517 PQPTTETTAEMQEKETK
-529 ENDTKEAVGKALQ
+529 EKETKEKEVQENDTKEVQ
-542 TKENDTKEAVGK
+542 
-554 ALQTKEN
+554 
-561 DTKEAVGKALQTK
+561 
-574 ENDTKEAVGK
+574 
-584 ALQTKENDT
+584 
-593 KETKE
+593 E
-598 TQPKQAPTALQEF
+598 TQPKEAPTALQEF

>member
-185 LKTILEKEQVSYET
+185 LKTILEKEQVSYES

-254 LINQDEARLQE
+254 LINQDEVRLQE

-349 QSKESV
+349 QT
-355 LKPLNQNANASKQE
+355 PFNQNPSISYNAPKQE
-369 PKSTE
+369 FKGTE

-383 GTEKKE
+383 GTEKIE
-389 KLETRENTETLQTLM
+389 QAERIESAEAPQTPM

-426 NYELGEV
+426 NYELGAV

-484 IKIALKHHLEN
+484 IKIALKNHLEN
-495 KSTLE
+495 KSAPEE
-500 TQEIKDFKISS
+500 TKEVKDFKISS

-517 PKPTIETTAETK
+517 PKPTAETTAEMKEKEVQKKEIKEKETK
-529 ENDTKEAVGKALQ
+529 ENDTKEVQEIQL
-542 TKENDTKEAVGK
+542 KE
-554 ALQTKEN
+554 
-561 DTKEAVGKALQTK
+561 
-574 ENDTKEAVGK
+574 
-584 ALQTKENDT
+584 
-593 KETKE
+593 
-598 TQPKQAPTALQEF
+598 APTALQEF
-611 MANHSELIEEI
+611 MANHSNLIEEI

>member
-60 LMCETGP
+60 LMCEEGP

-74 CIQCQSA
+74 CTQCQSA

-185 LKTILEKEQVSYET
+185 LKTILEKERVSYET

-292 PDSYSILLI
+292 PDTYSILLI

-314 LKEGANASFVLL
+314 LKEGANAGFVLL

-349 QSKESV
+349 QSKESAFQ
-355 LKPLNQNANASKQE
+355 PLNQNANAFKQE
-369 PKSTE
+369 SAE
-374 KIEQAERIE
+374 KIEKP
-383 GTEKKE
+383 EK
-389 KLETRENTETLQTLM
+389 RESTETPQTPM

-426 NYELGEV
+426 NYELGAV
-433 FEKNIRFI
+433 FEKNIRFV

-448 TLTWESLATDKDKEL
+448 TLTWESLATNKDKEL

-484 IKIALKHHLEN
+484 IKIALKNHSEN
-495 KSTLE
+495 KSALE
-500 TQEIKDFKISS
+500 VVKEFKFPFS
-511 LREKIL
+511 K
-517 PKPTIETTAETK
+517 PKPTTETMAETKEKEIK
-529 ENDTKEAVGKALQ
+529 ENDTKEIQ
-542 TKENDTKEAVGK
+542 
-554 ALQTKEN
+554 
-561 DTKEAVGKALQTK
+561 
-574 ENDTKEAVGK
+574 
-584 ALQTKENDT
+584 
-593 KETKE
+593 E
-598 TQPKQAPTALQEF
+598 TQPKETPTALQEF
-611 MANHSELIEEI
+611 MANHSDLIEEI

>member
-185 LKTILEKEQVSYET
+185 LKTILEKEQVSYES

-225 YCDNAITESKVAEM
+225 YCDNTITESKVAEM

-254 LINQDEARLQE
+254 LINQDEVRLKE

-355 LKPLNQNANASKQE
+355 LKPLNQNANVSKQE
-369 PKSTE
+369 PKSAE
-374 KIEQAERIE
+374 KIEKPEKRESAERIE
-383 GTEKKE
+383 SV
-389 KLETRENTETLQTLM
+389 ETPQTPM

-426 NYELGEV
+426 NYELGAV

-471 KSIVDGV
+471 KGIVDGV

-495 KSTLE
+495 KSAREE
-500 TQEIKDFKISS
+500 TKEIKISS

-517 PKPTIETTAETK
+517 PKPTTETTAETK
-529 ENDTKEAVGKALQ
+529 EKEI
-542 TKENDTKEAVGK
+542 KENDTKEV
-554 ALQTKEN
+554 Q
-561 DTKEAVGKALQTK
+561 
-574 ENDTKEAVGK
+574 
-584 ALQTKENDT
+584 
-593 KETKE
+593 E
-598 TQPKQAPTALQEF
+598 TQPKETPTALQEF